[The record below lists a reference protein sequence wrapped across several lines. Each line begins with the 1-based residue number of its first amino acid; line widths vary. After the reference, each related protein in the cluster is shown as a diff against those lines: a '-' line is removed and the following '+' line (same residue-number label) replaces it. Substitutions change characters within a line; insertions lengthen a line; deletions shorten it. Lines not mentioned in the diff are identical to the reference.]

1 MDRKGNAWKNG
12 SRVVARGRHRGK
24 RYPASGRRT
33 SWTRRGWR
41 RVGEDGFISYRLKGN
56 QSGRKRVSVAMATA
70 REPAPC
76 DLNVYLNARELR
88 DVIFTPVFSSLFL
101 PFSFVE
107 DALGDNVIL
116 SAPCTTT
123 LPLCSSTIF
132 HRRVCFALLC
142 SALSLSLSPSLS
154 LSTVLARRSR
164 RQRFLR
170 QTALVHWPVA
180 RN

>member
-1 MDRKGNAWKNG
+1 M
-12 SRVVARGRHRGK
+12 RVVARGRHRGK

-41 RVGEDGFISYRLKGN
+41 RVGEDGFISYRLKGS

-88 DVIFTPVFSSLFL
+88 DVIFTLVFSSLFL

-116 SAPCTTT
+116 SAPCTI

-132 HRRVCFALLC
+132 HRRLC
-142 SALSLSLSPSLS
+142 SALSLSLSLS

-170 QTALVHWPVA
+170 QTTLVHWPVA